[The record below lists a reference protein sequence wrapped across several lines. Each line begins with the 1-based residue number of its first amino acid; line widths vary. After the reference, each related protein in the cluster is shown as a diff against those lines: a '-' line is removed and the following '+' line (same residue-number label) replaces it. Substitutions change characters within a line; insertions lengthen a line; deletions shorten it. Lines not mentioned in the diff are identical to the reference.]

1 MDNLTSLA
9 MILKDGIVTILSI
22 IFVFLTPIHGML
34 LTTGL
39 FVLADTIFACWVAVK
54 QGGWDAFRSG
64 KLFNLAPKSFFY
76 LGSVVL
82 AFLVDTF
89 IVAVPIWG
97 IPLLIS
103 KAVCGLWIYMEIK
116 SLDET
121 SQKLGNKSF
130 WQLTKELIAKG
141 KDIKKDINE
150 LKKDE
155 E

>member
-1 MDNLTSLA
+1 MNKMTEILLTLKNATVNLLA
-9 MILKDGIVTILSI
+9 IV
-22 IFVFLTPIHGML
+22 FVFLSPIHGML

-39 FVLADTIFACWVAVK
+39 FVVADTIFAVYVAVTL
-54 QGGWDAFRSG
+54 GGWAEYRSG
-64 KLFNLAPKSFFY
+64 KLFNLAPKCFFY
-76 LGSVVL
+76 LGSVIL

-97 IPLLIS
+97 IPLLIT
-103 KAVCGLWIYMEIK
+103 KIVCGFWVYTEIK

-130 WQLTKELIAKG
+130 WQVIKELMSKS
-141 KDIKKDINE
+141 KSIKKDIND
-150 LKKDE
+150 LTKE